1 MGTSKKHQHP
11 PFEEERKTEMARMKN
26 DSEFIKLTK
35 LWIENANRLKYM
47 YKFDWLGRPIIQYP
61 EDIVTIQN
69 LIFQVKPTLI
79 IETGIAHGGSLVLS
93 ASMLALLDL
102 ESCSRGKNGE
112 HIERKVIGID
122 VEIRDHNKH
131 YLNEHF
137 LNNYITLLEGSS
149 ISTSLYN
156 RVQEIAS
163 NHSRIM
169 VLLDSNHS
177 HEHVLK
183 ELQMYSKLVTDG
195 SYCVVFD
202 TIIDNLPDSSFAK
215 PQHQRS
221 WNSKSNPKT
230 AINEFLKYESNFIV
244 DEEIN
249 LNLVVSGNPSGFLKR
264 I

>member
-1 MGTSKKHQHP
+1 MEIAGHQSKVLGLDIQILPHAIEALKP
-11 PFEEERKTEMARMKN
+11 WTLGGR
-26 DSEFIKLTK
+26 IKLLESDSTSSIAVNATK
-35 LWIENANRLKYM
+35 D
-47 YKFDWLGRPIIQYP
+47 FLGNNQTP
-61 EDIVTIQN
+61 
-69 LIFQVKPTLI
+69 
-79 IETGIAHGGSLVLS
+79 
-93 ASMLALLDL
+93 ALL
-102 ESCSRGKNGE
+102 
-112 HIERKVIGID
+112 V
-122 VEIRDHNKH
+122 
-131 YLNEHF
+131 
-137 LNNYITLLEGSS
+137 
-149 ISTSLYN
+149 
-156 RVQEIAS
+156 
-163 NHSRIM
+163 
-169 VLLDSNHS
+169 LDSNHS

-215 PQHQRS
+215 PQHKRS